1 PSGGFRSL
9 AVKIARYPV
18 RGSLLYPVRASLV
31 YSPSDLPLGAE
42 GLSSRTSTSNSSTC
56 RSGWSHSCPWDAAS
70 VSEWA
75 PHPWSRETTLPSSGD
90 HWLAQTPNKFPSD
103 PASGI
108 TNPQVAQGAPAA
120 LAPGVSGPRD
130 PAYQRGGAASM
141 EARIITRSRRGSS
154 TNRE

>member
-1 PSGGFRSL
+1 SL
-9 AVKIARYPV
+9 HSCPY
-18 RGSLLYPVRASLV
+18 SLF
-31 YSPSDLPLGAE
+31 YSPSDSPLCAE

-56 RSGWSHSCPWDAAS
+56 RSGCSHSCPWDATS

-75 PHPWSRETTLPSSGD
+75 PQPWSRETTLPSSGD

-120 LAPGVSGPRD
+120 LAPGEIGR
-130 PAYQRGGAASM
+130 ASC
-141 EARIITRSRRGSS
+141 
-154 TNRE
+154 RESV